1 MNWICRLQGREEE
14 GTKGGVT
21 QDKSHCVR
29 RPQIAN
35 GDGALTRVTGVML
48 ATRGFLAIPHQCCEY
63 ARVGFV
69 HELVQNWRPIT
80 LHLNRNERVQG
91 AKWCKP

>member
-1 MNWICRLQGREEE
+1 MTWTSHLRVRVGVGI
-14 GTKGGVT
+14 KSGVT
-21 QDKSHCVR
+21 QDKSNCVL

-35 GDGALTRVTGVML
+35 GDGALARVIAAIGVTRKYLMIF
-48 ATRGFLAIPHQCCEY
+48 RHHCEY

-69 HELVQNWRPIT
+69 HELVHRWRLPGA
-80 LHLNRNERVQG
+80 HLKSHGRVQG

>member
-1 MNWICRLQGREEE
+1 MTWHSGLRVLERVGIKSGL
-14 GTKGGVT
+14 T
-21 QDKSHCVR
+21 QDKSNCVL

-35 GDGALTRVTGVML
+35 GDGALARVTSVTHV
-48 ATRGFLAIPHQCCEY
+48 TREYLGISRHYCEY

-69 HELVQNWRPIT
+69 HELVHSWRLLAT
-80 LHLNRNERVQG
+80 HLNSDGCVQG